1 MSEKIPD
8 QPSGRPEIRAS
19 GLPGMRLPILTLLFL
34 ERRDGTRTCAGL
46 GALCSAIVGILLWG
60 FWGSALAI
68 AEEVKNKRSGNNGWI
83 WETRMINNLGVAIFP
98 VQKLNDEMIHDAARE
113 RRGMLIPAS
122 IICVIFDLLDMGCRS
137 STSRVS
143 ECQQ

>member
-19 GLPGMRLPILTLLFL
+19 GLPGTRLPILTLLFL

-46 GALCSAIVGILLWG
+46 GALRSAIVGRSWWG

-68 AEEVKNKRSGNNGWI
+68 AEEAKNERSGNNRWI
-83 WETRMINNLGVAIFP
+83 WETRMIKNLGVAVFP
-98 VQKLNDEMIHDAARE
+98 VQKLNDEMIHDVAGE
-113 RRGMLIPAS
+113 
-122 IICVIFDLLDMGCRS
+122 
-137 STSRVS
+137 T
-143 ECQQ
+143 